1 MAEKPTI
8 KKPVEKATVKVDKT
22 TEKIINERDERFKRV
37 ALKRANSVIERLTM
51 LGSITS
57 NPQNYDFSREQID
70 LVFEPIEKLTAQLRQ
85 KFYDC
90 LSKDELKEEYLIREL

>member
-1 MAEKPTI
+1 MAEKQTV
-8 KKPVEKATVKVDKT
+8 KKPVEKIVKT
-22 TEKIINERDERFKRV
+22 TEKVISERDERFKRV